1 MAGEVIACTWP
12 RNDIRRRFLFLF
24 FQTKD
29 STIVVDSDS
38 GDEAATTVEGSP
50 LKVRDGTKYRC

>member
-12 RNDIRRRFLFLF
+12 RRRRFLFLF

-29 STIVVDSDS
+29 SPIVVDSDS